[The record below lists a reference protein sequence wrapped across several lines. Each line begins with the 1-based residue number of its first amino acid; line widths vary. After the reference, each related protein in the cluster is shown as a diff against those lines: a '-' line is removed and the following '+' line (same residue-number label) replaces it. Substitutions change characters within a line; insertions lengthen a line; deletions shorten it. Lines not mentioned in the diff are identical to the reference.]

1 MFLTFKNKIKKIR
14 KNRFETG
21 LKPVFKPVFREP
33 VFSEPVFLEP
43 VFRTGSKKKTGL
55 PTLDI
60 TKVFHFWLIFSK
72 KPKIN
77 RNFEFHGS

>member
-21 LKPVFKPVFREP
+21 LKPVLKPVSREP

-43 VFRTGSKKKTGL
+43 VFRTGSKKKIGL
-55 PTLDI
+55 PTLH
-60 TKVFHFWLIFSK
+60 KNAKLLIS
-72 KPKIN
+72 N
-77 RNFEFHGS
+77 

>member
-21 LKPVFKPVFREP
+21 LKPVFREP

-43 VFRTGSKKKTGL
+43 VF
-55 PTLDI
+55 
-60 TKVFHFWLIFSK
+60 SK
-72 KPKIN
+72 KPVRN
-77 RNFEFHGS
+77 RF